1 MHTQIHTEEIIRIS
15 KRGQITIP
23 KRLRDQFG
31 LNQNVEVEI
40 TPTAQGLLIQKQTA
54 AQHPVDRV
62 SGILD
67 SISDVDE
74 YLEDLRGR

>member
-1 MHTQIHTEEIIRIS
+1 MRIS

-31 LNQNVEVEI
+31 LNQDAEVEI

-54 AQHPVDRV
+54 GRHPVDRV
-62 SGILD
+62 CGILD
-67 SISDVDE
+67 GICDVDK
-74 YLEDLRGR
+74 YLEEIRGR

>member
-1 MHTQIHTEEIIRIS
+1 MRIS

-31 LNQNVEVEI
+31 LNQDAEVEI

-62 SGILD
+62 CGILD
-67 SISDVDE
+67 GICDVDE
-74 YLEDLRGR
+74 YLEKIRGR

>member
-1 MHTQIHTEEIIRIS
+1 MRIS

-31 LNQNVEVEI
+31 LNQDAEVEI

-54 AQHPVDRV
+54 GAAP
-62 SGILD
+62 GGPC
-67 SISDVDE
+67 
-74 YLEDLRGR
+74 LRDP